1 MSLSM
6 EEYAAMSAHSA
17 AMSAGA
23 GGSTADAGCRRS
35 IEFAEAPAEETPEIS
50 EDEFDEFDEEL
61 SEEEFDEF
69 EDF

>member
-1 MSLSM
+1 MLQGRDLTSGGDKA
-6 EEYAAMSAHSA
+6 EEF
-17 AMSAGA
+17 
-23 GGSTADAGCRRS
+23 DED
-35 IEFAEAPAEETPEIS
+35 EFEEFDEEISEEPVAVAEAPAEETPEIS